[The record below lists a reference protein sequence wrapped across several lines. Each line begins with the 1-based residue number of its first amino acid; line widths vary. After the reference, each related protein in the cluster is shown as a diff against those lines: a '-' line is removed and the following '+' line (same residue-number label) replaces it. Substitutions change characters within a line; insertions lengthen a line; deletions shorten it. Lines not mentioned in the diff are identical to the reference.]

1 MLQNIRDRFTGIVAG
16 AVIGVMG
23 VALTVTLVD
32 TGSITDSNNFAA
44 RVNGE
49 EIPIADF
56 RQVAQQQLLEQEQLT
71 RAEMTPEARQ
81 QVERN
86 VLEGMVRNR
95 VVAQYVR
102 DAGYRVGDLRV
113 AEHIR
118 GLPAFQ
124 VGGKFSNDGYMA
136 ALASQGVTPGAFE
149 EERRAAL
156 QIEELQNGL
165 LESSFFTPAEFR
177 RFVVLEG
184 ERRQAAFAVLDTQR
198 VVSSLTVAEEDI
210 KKYYD
215 AHPEKFESEESVAL
229 DYVEVTVAD
238 VPPASEPTDADLR
251 AAYEASPDRFR
262 TDEQRRARHIL
273 VAVDA
278 DTDDAAALR
287 LATDLRARIAAGED
301 FAALVRKF
309 SDDPGSTASGG
320 DLGWAARGTY
330 VAAFEAALFGQQVG
344 EVSEPVKTEFGY
356 HVIQLSEIRP
366 GTVRTFE
373 EVRDELAQEARAR
386 SSQDGF
392 FALTE
397 RMDDA
402 ALENP
407 GSLQAVATATGRP
420 VRQVERFTRSGGEP
434 FGGER
439 AVIDAAFSAAVLES
453 GENSPLIEIGEG
465 RAVVLRVTEHRP
477 VKIRPLEE
485 VRAEVESAVR
495 AERAAQLVSERGQQ
509 VVNAARA
516 GGDFAALVAAEQATL
531 RGPQSLSRT
540 AEDVPA
546 SVVTAIFHAPRP
558 QAGRPVLDGVAL
570 PDGDFAVFRLDAV
583 IPANP
588 DDISRE
594 QRDARKSVLARQAG
608 VADVTA
614 LAMDLRDGASVVMA
628 PGLFEQQDGL

>member
-16 AVIGVMG
+16 AVIGVMA

-32 TGSITDSNNFAA
+32 TGSLTDSSNFAA

-49 EIPIADF
+49 EIPIANF
-56 RQVAQQQLLEQEQLT
+56 REVAQQQVLQQEELT
-71 RAEMTPEARQ
+71 RTEMTPEARQ

-102 DAGYRVGDLRV
+102 DAGYRVGDERV

-118 GLPAFQ
+118 SLPAFQ
-124 VGGKFSNDGYMA
+124 VGGKFSSDGYMA
-136 ALASQGVTPGAFE
+136 ALASQNVTPGAFE

-156 QIEELQNGL
+156 QIEDLQNGL

-184 ERRQAAFAVLDTQR
+184 ERRQAAFAILDAQQALPG
-198 VVSSLTVAEEDI
+198 VSVAEEDI
-210 KKYYD
+210 KQYYD
-215 AHPEKFESEESVAL
+215 SHPEKFESEESVAL

-238 VPPASEPTDADLR
+238 VPPASEPGDDELR

-262 TDEQRRARHIL
+262 TAEQRRARHIL
-273 VAVDA
+273 VAVDS
-278 DTDDAAALR
+278 DTDDAAALK

-301 FAALVRKF
+301 FAALARKY
-309 SDDPGSTASGG
+309 SDDPGSAAGGG

-330 VAAFEAALFGQQVG
+330 VGAFEAALFDQDVN
-344 EVSEPVKTEFGY
+344 EVSDPVKTEFGY
-356 HVIQLSEIRP
+356 HVIQLSEVRP
-366 GTVRTFE
+366 GTVRSFD
-373 EVRDELAQEARAR
+373 EVRGELAEEARAR

-397 RMDDA
+397 KMDDA

-407 GSLQAVATATGRP
+407 GSLEAVAATTGRP
-420 VRQVERFTRSGGEP
+420 VRHVDRFTRSGGEP
-434 FGGER
+434 FGAER
-439 AVIDAAFSAAVLES
+439 AVIDAAFSAAVLEG
-453 GENSPLIEIGEG
+453 GENSPLLEVGEG

-477 VKIRPLEE
+477 VKLRLLEE

-495 AERAAQLVSERGQQ
+495 AERAAKLVAERGQLLL
-509 VVNAARA
+509 NAVRG
-516 GGDFAALVAAEQATL
+516 GGDFAALVAGQQATL

-540 AEDVPA
+540 AEGVPA
-546 SVVTAIFHAPRP
+546 AVVTAIFHAARP
-558 QAGRPVLDGVAL
+558 QADRPVFDGVTL
-570 PDGDFAVFRLDAV
+570 PDGSFAVFRLDAV

-588 DDISRE
+588 EDIPRE

-608 VADVTA
+608 VAEVTA
-614 LAMDLRDGASVVMA
+614 LAMDLREGASVVLA
-628 PGLFEQQDGL
+628 PGLFEQRDGL